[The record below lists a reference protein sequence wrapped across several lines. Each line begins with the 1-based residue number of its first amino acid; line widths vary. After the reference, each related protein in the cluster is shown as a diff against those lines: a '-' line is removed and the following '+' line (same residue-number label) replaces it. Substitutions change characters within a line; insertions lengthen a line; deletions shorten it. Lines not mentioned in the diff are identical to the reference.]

1 MKAVQH
7 LHSIMYLLIRLFS
20 LLLTQSY
27 LYLHSIMY
35 LLIHNS
41 IYIAID
47 FMFNLHSIMYLLI
60 QRYFPPN
67 ACEML
72 YLHSIMYLLIP
83 VLQLPLYHLQS
94 FFFFCRPLSI
104 LLILYPYFYYN
115 FALSLYLSHCRPSY
129 IFTSLLVDNFYYL
142 YIDKNLINRL
152 HFTFHQDCS
161 FIIASISAFYNIN
174 LTGIIFFFL
183 Y

>member
-1 MKAVQH
+1 
-7 LHSIMYLLIRLFS
+7 MYTTKLRMMI
-20 LLLTQSY
+20 Q
-27 LYLHSIMY
+27 
-35 LLIHNS
+35 
-41 IYIAID
+41 
-47 FMFNLHSIMYLLI
+47 NLHSIMYLLI
-60 QRYFPPN
+60 QMSKFITIDPDH
-67 ACEML
+67 
-72 YLHSIMYLLIP
+72 LHSIMYLLIP

>member
-1 MKAVQH
+1 
-7 LHSIMYLLIRLFS
+7 
-20 LLLTQSY
+20 
-27 LYLHSIMY
+27 MY
-35 LLIHNS
+35 LLIHNIGFIIGEIFLFTFHNVS
-41 IYIAID
+41 INSRPPTTIIS
-47 FMFNLHSIMYLLI
+47 SIVFLL
-60 QRYFPPN
+60 F
-67 ACEML
+67 
-72 YLHSIMYLLIP
+72 
-83 VLQLPLYHLQS
+83 
-94 FFFFCRPLSI
+94 LSTS
-104 LLILYPYFYYN
+104 LYPYFYYN

>member
-1 MKAVQH
+1 MKQKFTFHNV
-7 LHSIMYLLIRLFS
+7 SINSGHTILCQTFFLLFTFHNVSINSRPPTTIISSIVFLLFLVDLFLFS
-20 LLLTQSY
+20 SSY
-27 LYLHSIMY
+27 
-35 LLIHNS
+35 IH
-41 IYIAID
+41 IFI
-47 FMFNLHSIMYLLI
+47 
-60 QRYFPPN
+60 
-67 ACEML
+67 
-72 YLHSIMYLLIP
+72 
-83 VLQLPLYHLQS
+83 
-94 FFFFCRPLSI
+94 
-104 LLILYPYFYYN
+104 YN

>member
-1 MKAVQH
+1 
-7 LHSIMYLLIRLFS
+7 MYLLIPDGILILS
-20 LLLTQSY
+20 
-27 LYLHSIMY
+27 SIQR
-35 LLIHNS
+35 
-41 IYIAID
+41 
-47 FMFNLHSIMYLLI
+47 NLHSIMYLLI
-60 QRYFPPN
+60 LQGYVQAAVESVVFTFHNVSINSYQPYLLILARRYH
-67 ACEML
+67 
-72 YLHSIMYLLIP
+72 LHSIMYLLIP

-161 FIIASISAFYNIN
+161 FIIASISVF
-174 LTGIIFFFL
+174 
-183 Y
+183 